1 MYSTTGIVIK
11 KQNKGENDQVLPLF
25 TKDFGKVDFLCRGIR
40 KGSAKLTGHLGLFNL
55 SNINFVLGKQFKV
68 ITTAVEIESF
78 IKLKKNSSKISAASH
93 IMGLVDQYTISEET
107 DGDIFHLGLGALDYL
122 NRKEMKTLELKF
134 FLRYF
139 EFKFLSLLGY
149 EPEDKT
155 IIKAFTDSQVSLTEN
170 DLNKIEEDFSK
181 YFRNIYSK
189 V

>member
-1 MYSTTGIVIK
+1 MPRHS
-11 KQNKGENDQVLPLF
+11 Q
-25 TKDFGKVDFLCRGIR
+25 RIR
-40 KGSAKLTGHLGLFNL
+40 KLTGHLGLFNL
-55 SNINFVLGKQFKV
+55 SNINFVLGKQFSHNHRGGNR
-68 ITTAVEIESF
+68 EF
-78 IKLKKNSSKISAASH
+78 YQIKENSSKISAASH
-93 IMGLVDQYTISEET
+93 VARLVDQYTISEET

-122 NRKEMKTLELKF
+122 NRKEMKALELKF

-181 YFRNIYSK
+181 YFRIFTVKYNHLTDGMIFLCAFIIFVAKGSHCQPDTK
-189 V
+189 ISSRS